1 MEQPPI
7 QYMIDK
13 GFQIAYTVFGRFAYK
28 RKFNNM
34 KDKVIHMYMED
45 YKRWLEADL
54 EDPALTQELKAIAGD
69 EEQIKE
75 RFAVALKF
83 GTAGLRGVLG
93 AGSNRM
99 NIYVVRQ
106 ATQGLANWVKTQGGN
121 QLVAISYDSRINS
134 DVFAK
139 TAACVLAANGIHVRI
154 YDALMPVPALS
165 FATRYYGAN
174 AGVMITASHNPA
186 KYNGYKA
193 YGPDGCQMT
202 DDAAAVVYAEIQ
214 KTDILTGAKL
224 ISFEEGMSQ
233 GLIQYVGDDC
243 KEALYDAIKSRSVRP
258 GLCKTAGLKLVYSP
272 LNGSGLVPVT
282 RVLHDIGI
290 DDITIVPE
298 QQYPDGNFP
307 TCPYPNPEIFEAL
320 KLGLELA
327 KSSGADLMLAT
338 DPDAD
343 RVGIAIRCPD
353 GSYELVSGN
362 EVGVLLLDY
371 ICQGRIEKGTMP
383 KNPVAVKSI
392 VSTPLADA
400 VAAHYGVE
408 MRNVL
413 TGFKWIGDQIAR
425 LEADGEVDRFIFGF
439 EESYGYLAGPYVR
452 DKDAIIGS
460 MLICEMAA
468 YYRSIGS
475 SIKERLEAI
484 YAQYGRYLNKVDSFE
499 FPGLSG
505 MDKMASIM
513 ESLRTNP
520 PKEIGGYAV
529 TKVTDYKKP
538 EETGLPAANVLI
550 YALEGGATVVVR
562 PSGTEPKIKTYFTTL
577 GKDLAEAE
585 AQKAKLAEALKPI
598 LA

>member
-1 MEQPPI
+1 
-7 QYMIDK
+7 
-13 GFQIAYTVFGRFAYK
+13 
-28 RKFNNM
+28 
-34 KDKVIHMYMED
+34 MYMED
-45 YKRWLEADL
+45 YKRWTEADL
-54 EDPALTQELKAIAGD
+54 EDAALRTELESIAGN
-69 EEQIKE
+69 EEEIKD

-139 TAACVLAANGIHVRI
+139 TAACVLAANGIKVRI

-165 FATRYYGAN
+165 FATRYYQAN
-174 AGVMITASHNPA
+174 AGVMVTASHNPA

-202 DDAAAVVYAEIQ
+202 DEAADIVYAEIQ
-214 KTDILTGAKL
+214 KTDILTGAKMMT
-224 ISFEEGMSQ
+224 FEEGMAA

-243 KEALYDAIKSRSVRP
+243 KEALYEAIEARSVRP

-282 RVLHDIGI
+282 RILKDIGI

-320 KLGLELA
+320 RLGLELA
-327 KSSGADLMLAT
+327 EKSGADLMLAT

-343 RVGIAIRCPD
+343 RVGIAIKCPD
-353 GSYELVSGN
+353 GTYELVSGN

-371 ICQGRIEKGTMP
+371 ICAGRIENGTMP

-400 VAAHYGVE
+400 VAANYGVE
-408 MRNVL
+408 LRSVL
-413 TGFKWIGDQIAR
+413 TGFKWIGDQIAG
-425 LEADGEVDRFIFGF
+425 LEAAGEVDRFIFGF

-475 SIKERLEAI
+475 SIKQRLEEI
-484 YAQYGRYLNKVDSFE
+484 YAKYGRYLNKVDSFE

-505 MDKMASIM
+505 MDKMTGIM
-513 ESLRTNP
+513 DSLRSNP

-529 TKVTDYKKP
+529 VKVTDYKKP

-585 AQKAKLAEALKPI
+585 AQKATLAEALKP
-598 LA
+598 LFA

>member
-1 MEQPPI
+1 
-7 QYMIDK
+7 
-13 GFQIAYTVFGRFAYK
+13 
-28 RKFNNM
+28 
-34 KDKVIHMYMED
+34 MYLDD
-45 YKRWLEADL
+45 YKRWSAAEL
-54 EDPALTQELKAIAGD
+54 EDPALSRELEEISGND
-69 EEQIKE
+69 EQIRD

-93 AGSNRM
+93 AGTNRM

-106 ATQGLANWVKTQGGN
+106 ATQGLANWVKTQSGS

-134 DVFAK
+134 DVFAR

-165 FATRYYGAN
+165 FATRYYKAN
-174 AGVMITASHNPA
+174 AGIMITASHNPA

-202 DDAAAVVYAEIQ
+202 DDAAAIVYAEIQ
-214 KTDILTGAKL
+214 KTDVLTGAKQ
-224 ISFEEGMSQ
+224 ISFEEGLSS
-233 GLIQYVGDDC
+233 GLIQYVGEDC
-243 KEALYDAIKSRSVRP
+243 KEALYDAIKARSVRP

-320 KLGLELA
+320 RLGLELA
-327 KSSGADLMLAT
+327 EKSGADLMLAT

-362 EVGVLLLDY
+362 EVGVLLLAY

-383 KNPVAVKSI
+383 ENPVAVKSI

-400 VAAHYGVE
+400 VAKSYGVE
-408 MRNVL
+408 MRSVL
-413 TGFKWIGDQIAR
+413 TGFKWIGDQIAQ
-425 LEADGEVDRFIFGF
+425 LEAAGQVDRFIFGF

-484 YAQYGRYLNKVDSFE
+484 YAKFGRYLNKVDSYE

-505 MDKMASIM
+505 MEKMSGIM
-513 ESLRTNP
+513 DSLRKNP
-520 PKEIGGYAV
+520 PAEIGGYNV
-529 TKVTDYKKP
+529 VSVTDYQDSEK
-538 EETGLPAANVLI
+538 TGLPKANVLI

-577 GKDLAEAE
+577 GKDLTQAE
-585 AQKAKLAEALKPI
+585 AQKEQLAGALKPL

>member
-1 MEQPPI
+1 
-7 QYMIDK
+7 
-13 GFQIAYTVFGRFAYK
+13 
-28 RKFNNM
+28 
-34 KDKVIHMYMED
+34 MYQDD
-45 YKRWLEADL
+45 YKRWLETDL
-54 EDPALTQELKAIAGD
+54 EDPALKKELLEISGQD
-69 EEQIKE
+69 EEIKE

-106 ATQGLANWVKTQGGN
+106 ATQGLANWVKTQGGK

-165 FATRYYGAN
+165 FATRFYGAN
-174 AGVMITASHNPA
+174 AGIMVTASHNPA

-193 YGPDGCQMT
+193 YGPNGCQMT

-214 KTDILTGAKL
+214 KTDILNGAKL
-224 ISFEEGMSQ
+224 VSFEEGLQS

-243 KEALYDAIKSRSVRP
+243 KEALYDAIKARSVRP

-282 RVLHDIGI
+282 RILHDIGI

-320 KLGLELA
+320 RLGLELA
-327 KSSGADLMLAT
+327 KKSGADLMLAT

-343 RVGIAIRCPD
+343 RVGIAIKCPD

-371 ICQGRIEKGTMP
+371 ICQGRIETGTMP
-383 KNPVAVKSI
+383 QNPVAVKSI

-400 VAAHYGVE
+400 VAKNYGVE

-425 LEADGEVDRFIFGF
+425 LEAAGEVDRFLFGF

-484 YAQYGRYLNKVDSFE
+484 YAKYGRYLNKVDSFE

-505 MDKMASIM
+505 MDKMTAIM
-513 ESLRTNP
+513 NSLRANP
-520 PKEIGGYAV
+520 PTEIAGYKV
-529 TKVTDYKKP
+529 VQVTDYLKP

-550 YALEGGATVVVR
+550 YTLDGGATVVVR

-577 GKDLAEAE
+577 GKDLAEAQ
-585 AQKAKLAEALKPI
+585 AQKDALAAALKPI
-598 LA
+598 FA